1 MKKLG
6 LSPPINRVF
15 PDFFSIKK
23 VLKKT
28 KRWIEFNRFQFKN
41 NSLIFSEDRWL
52 MNWKDKSH
60 VLGFV
65 RQTKGAVAVEFA
77 VVLTLFLVLIAG
89 AIDFGHAWFMQ
100 QVVTNASR
108 EGARYGIT
116 YRTDANGV
124 RIAPNALTPTIA
136 NYVLT
141 SAGYN
146 ITSLLPSGANPA
158 VALAGAGYPTGTKG
172 ANVEVTVTATKTWL
186 MVSKFVPGMGTSTT
200 LTAKTVML
208 CE

>member
-1 MKKLG
+1 MTWKG
-6 LSPPINRVF
+6 
-15 PDFFSIKK
+15 
-23 VLKKT
+23 KT
-28 KRWIEFNRFQFKN
+28 
-41 NSLIFSEDRWL
+41 
-52 MNWKDKSH
+52 H

-77 VVLTLFLVLIAG
+77 VVLTLFLLLIG
-89 AIDFGHAWFMQ
+89 GVIDFGHAWFMK

-116 YRTDANGV
+116 YRTDASGV
-124 RIAPNALTPTIA
+124 RIAPSTFTTSPPTIA

-146 ITSLLPSGANPA
+146 LTSLLPSDAAPT
-158 VALAGAGYPTGTKG
+158 VTCTGAGYTGTAKG
-172 ANVEVTVTATKTWL
+172 NPLTVTVTAVKHWFMISSFIPGFGSTKTL
-186 MVSKFVPGMGTSTT
+186 RASTI
-200 LTAKTVML
+200 ML